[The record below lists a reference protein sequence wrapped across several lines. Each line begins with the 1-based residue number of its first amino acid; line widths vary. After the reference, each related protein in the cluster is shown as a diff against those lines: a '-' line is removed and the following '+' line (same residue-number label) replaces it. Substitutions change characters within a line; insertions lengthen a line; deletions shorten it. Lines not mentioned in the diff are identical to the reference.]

1 MNNFKIFK
9 NKKILITGHTGFK
22 GSWLTLCLK
31 LFGAK
36 ILGVSKNLISNPS
49 HFKICSEFKNV
60 KSIYFDIKDFKRFK
74 KIVNNFK
81 PDFIF
86 HLAAQ
91 AIVKKSLDNPI
102 ETWNS
107 NTIGT
112 LNLLEILRNY
122 KKKVNVV
129 IITSD
134 KVYYNVEKKGAYKE
148 IDRLGGKDPYS
159 ASKAGAEVAIKSYY
173 ESYLKFKKNIFF
185 SVARAGNVIG
195 GGDWSKNRLIPDC
208 VRAWSKKKPV
218 NIRNLSSTRPW
229 QHVIEVI
236 NGYLILAINLHKKRK
251 KINGETFNFGPSTK
265 KNYNVKDCLK
275 EMKKNWPTIK
285 WKKEKIK
292 NKFKEAGL
300 LKLDSK
306 KAFNYLNWK
315 TILSFHDTIK
325 YTAEWYKNF
334 YKYKSEV
341 ITIKQIKGYYKKIN
355 IIL

>member
-49 HFKICSEFKNV
+49 HFKICSELKNV
-60 KSIYFDIKDFKRFK
+60 KSIKFDIKDFKRFK

-91 AIVKKSLDNPI
+91 AIVKKSLNNPI

-112 LNLLEILRNY
+112 LNLLEILRHY

-159 ASKAGAEVAIKSYY
+159 ASKAGAEIAIKSYY

-185 SVARAGNVIG
+185 AVARAGNVIG

-208 VRAWSKKKPV
+208 VKAWSKNKPV
-218 NIRNLSSTRPW
+218 KIRNLSSTRPW

-251 KINGETFNFGPSTK
+251 KLMVKHLILAHQQK
-265 KNYNVKDCLK
+265 KLQ
-275 EMKKNWPTIK
+275 
-285 WKKEKIK
+285 
-292 NKFKEAGL
+292 
-300 LKLDSK
+300 S
-306 KAFNYLNWK
+306 
-315 TILSFHDTIK
+315 
-325 YTAEWYKNF
+325 
-334 YKYKSEV
+334 
-341 ITIKQIKGYYKKIN
+341 
-355 IIL
+355 